1 MQCPRS
7 GGRHLPR
14 PRASRDLHLP
24 LLHHAEPHE
33 SRQGVL
39 LHVGRQHVITLR
51 GAYSGWR
58 GQRTAFRPKLK
69 DSATPRRD

>member
-1 MQCPRS
+1 MQCDWTPRPRS
-7 GGRHLPR
+7 GGRRLPR

-58 GQRTAFRPKLK
+58 GQRTAFRPN
-69 DSATPRRD
+69 